1 MYHSPISIISI
12 PAPPPSDFPVSPASQ
27 DYIRIVQAVKDAMA
41 ARTDQRLVLQQRM
54 GSLESKRAAHA
65 KLAGA
70 PGKEDKAQKAQS
82 ECLQAESA
90 VEEARMQLD
99 LVTARVMRETERF
112 KQEKAQD
119 FKAAVCDFVNLQIE
133 HAKKVEETWT
143 ALLPVLESVEVVDE
157 VTIASAG
164 IGAADDGKAE

>member
-1 MYHSPISIISI
+1 MSL
-12 PAPPPSDFPVSPASQ
+12 ASQ
-27 DYIRIVQAVKDAMA
+27 DYIRIVQAVKDAMS
-41 ARTDQRLVLQQRM
+41 ARTDQRVVLQQRM

-112 KQEKAQD
+112 KREKAQD